1 MSGSSLRAAEFF
13 AGIGLVRAAL
23 DRCGIQTVFANDI
36 DKTKAALYR
45 ANWGTAELHVAD
57 VRDLRGGDIPTVDLA
72 TASFPCV
79 DVSLAGQRRG
89 LAGSRS
95 SVVFDFLRILGEM
108 RDAAR
113 MPRTVMLENVP
124 GFLTAHQGKDF
135 RLVVR
140 ELSALGYRVTHLC
153 VDARAFVPQSR
164 VRVFIVGRQGV
175 QLPLFPEPPP
185 PKTLRL
191 ADYVDATASGWWPP
205 EKLAR
210 FLMSLSPRQAAR
222 VEQYQADPTIRYFG
236 AYRRTRNG
244 TAVWEVR
251 ADECAGALRTTR
263 GGSAKQALLRAGQ
276 GEISVRWMNTAEY
289 ARLQGAEDL
298 RYDAVTPQQAMFA
311 LGDAVCVPAVE
322 WLGRECLLPL
332 LTP

>member
-1 MSGSSLRAAEFF
+1 MSGYPLRTAEFF

-36 DKTKAALYR
+36 DKTKATLYQ
-45 ANWGTAELHVAD
+45 ANWGAAELHVAD
-57 VRDLRGGDIPTVDLA
+57 VRDLHGDDIPTVDLA

-79 DVSLAGQRRG
+79 DMSLAGQRRG

-108 RDAAR
+108 RDVGR
-113 MPRTVMLENVP
+113 VPRTVMLENVP

-135 RLVVR
+135 REVVR
-140 ELSALGYRVTHLC
+140 ALTALGYHAGHLC

-164 VRVFIVGRQGV
+164 VRVFIVGRQNGH
-175 QLPLFPEPPP
+175 LPLFPEPPP
-185 PKTLRL
+185 PKPLRL
-191 ADYVDATASGWWPP
+191 VDYVDAKADGWWPP
-205 EKLAR
+205 AKLDQ
-210 FLMSLSPRQAAR
+210 FLRSLSPRQAAR
-222 VEQYQADPTIRYFG
+222 VAEYRAASDVRYFG
-236 AYRRTRNG
+236 AFRRTRKG
-244 TAVWEVR
+244 KAVWEVR

-276 GEISVRWMNTAEY
+276 GGVGVRWMNTAEY

-322 WLGRECLLPL
+322 WLGRTCLVPL